1 MNSEKTHNALKAKT
15 AKKQPV
21 EKGKIDYSGM
31 T

>member
-15 AKKQPV
+15 ANKKPV
-21 EKGKIDYSGM
+21 ETGGIDYSGM